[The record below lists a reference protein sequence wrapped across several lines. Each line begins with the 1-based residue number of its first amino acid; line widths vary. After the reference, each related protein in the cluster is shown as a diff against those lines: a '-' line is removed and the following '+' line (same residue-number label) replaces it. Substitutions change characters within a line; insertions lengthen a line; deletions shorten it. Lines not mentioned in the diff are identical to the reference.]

1 VLPRHHDLPRRR
13 AVSLLL
19 CAVIALAFAGANAPV
34 SVSAA
39 GLSPSGALSELTEGA
54 QTTPTRTTAT
64 TTTAT
69 TEATTNSKTV
79 IILALVAA
87 FALLIAI
94 AFVIV
99 RDARKVAPA
108 TDSQLTAGGSAR
120 DSAARLQRR
129 RAKAKAARRERKRN
143 R

>member
-1 VLPRHHDLPRRR
+1 MS
-13 AVSLLL
+13 ATSL
-19 CAVIALAFAGANAPV
+19 G
-34 SVSAA
+34 
-39 GLSPSGALSELTEGA
+39 GGGALNELTEGA
-54 QTTPTRTTAT
+54 QSTPTQTAATATTAT
-64 TTTAT
+64 
-69 TEATTNSKTV
+69 ESTTNSKTV

-87 FALLIAI
+87 FALLIGI

-99 RDARKVAPA
+99 RDARRVAPV
-108 TDSQLTAGGSAR
+108 TESQLSEGGSAR

>member
-1 VLPRHHDLPRRR
+1 VSLQGVQSGRRR
-13 AVSLLL
+13 ALAL
-19 CAVIALAFAGANAPV
+19 CLSAVLAVALALAGTP
-34 SVSAA
+34 AA
-39 GLSPSGALSELTEGA
+39 IAATSLGGGSALSELTEG
-54 QTTPTRTTAT
+54 QTTVPTQTTAT
-64 TTTAT
+64 GSA

-87 FALLIAI
+87 IALLIGI

-99 RDARKVAPA
+99 RDARKVAPVTEA
-108 TDSQLTAGGSAR
+108 QLGEGGSTR

-129 RAKAKAARRERKRN
+129 RAKAKAARRQRKRN

>member
-1 VLPRHHDLPRRR
+1 MS
-13 AVSLLL
+13 ATSL
-19 CAVIALAFAGANAPV
+19 G
-34 SVSAA
+34 
-39 GLSPSGALSELTEGA
+39 GGGALNELTEGA
-54 QTTPTRTTAT
+54 QSTPTQTTAT
-64 TTTAT
+64 TTAT
-69 TEATTNSKTV
+69 ESTTNSKTV

-87 FALLIAI
+87 FALLIGI

-99 RDARKVAPA
+99 RDARRVAPV
-108 TDSQLTAGGSAR
+108 TESQLSEGGSAR

>member
-1 VLPRHHDLPRRR
+1 VSRRHADLLRRR
-13 AVSLLL
+13 AASLFL
-19 CAVIALAFAGANAPV
+19 CAVLALAFAGANAPV
-34 SVSAA
+34 AMSAA
-39 GLSPSGALSELTEGA
+39 SLTPNGALSELTEGG

-64 TTTAT
+64 STTT
-69 TEATTNSKTV
+69 TEPTTNSKTV

-108 TDSQLTAGGSAR
+108 GDSQLTSGGSAR

>member
-1 VLPRHHDLPRRR
+1 MSRRHPDLLRRR
-13 AVSLLL
+13 AAPLCL
-19 CAVIALAFAGANAPV
+19 CAVLALALAGANAPV
-34 SVSAA
+34 AMSAA
-39 GLSPSGALSELTEGA
+39 SLAPNGALSELTEGG
-54 QTTPTRTTAT
+54 QTTAT
-64 TTTAT
+64 QTTATSATT

-87 FALLIAI
+87 FALLIGI

-108 TDSQLTAGGSAR
+108 GDSQLTAGGSAR

>member
-1 VLPRHHDLPRRR
+1 MLRHPVQSSRQR
-13 AVSLLL
+13 AASLCL
-19 CAVIALAFAGANAPV
+19 CAVLALAFAGLSAPV
-34 SVSAA
+34 ATSAA
-39 GLSPSGALSELTEGA
+39 SLSGSGALTELTEGA
-54 QTTPTRTTAT
+54 QTTPTQTTAAT

-69 TEATTNSKTV
+69 ETTNSKTV

-87 FALLIAI
+87 FALLTGI

-99 RDARKVAPA
+99 RDARRVAPA
-108 TDSQLTAGGSAR
+108 TESELSEGGSAR

-129 RAKAKAARRERKRN
+129 RAKAKAARRQRKRN